1 MGLWNSHT
9 SLGNIFGSLIAG
21 AFVQV
26 IIWDFTFDRLVIW
39 WSSESKISLI
49 LNPHILFLPS
59 VQLGSLIHSAWS
71 HYCWCWISPLPGD
84 GTQASRPWVS
94 RWGKKFVCTQKAAK
108 AHNVIHVF
116 FIQDMSN
123 ENSETE
129 PLLDEEDGDK
139 EEEPT
144 HSVDLD
150 VQVPFTFLVTRAMP
164 S

>member
-1 MGLWNSHT
+1 
-9 SLGNIFGSLIAG
+9 
-21 AFVQV
+21 
-26 IIWDFTFDRLVIW
+26 
-39 WSSESKISLI
+39 
-49 LNPHILFLPS
+49 
-59 VQLGSLIHSAWS
+59 
-71 HYCWCWISPLPGD
+71 
-84 GTQASRPWVS
+84 
-94 RWGKKFVCTQKAAK
+94 
-108 AHNVIHVF
+108 
-116 FIQDMSN
+116 MSN